1 VIVKPLALYTV
12 LRVVVFAVVLTLL
25 WLIFGGRVS
34 IWAVVLLS
42 LLVTG
47 VVSLIAFRRQ
57 SAQAGAALGDVVG
70 RVRSRYRDGRASEDV
85 DDDE

>member
-1 VIVKPLALYTV
+1 MPVKSLALYTV
-12 LRVVVFAVVLTLL
+12 LRVVVFAVVLALL
-25 WLIFGGRVS
+25 WLVFGGRVS

-47 VVSLIAFRRQ
+47 VVSLVAFRTQ
-57 SAQAGAALGDVVG
+57 SARAGAAMGDIVT
-70 RVRSRYRDGRASEDV
+70 RIRLHYRASRAAEDV

>member
-1 VIVKPLALYTV
+1 MPVKSLALYTV
-12 LRVVVFAVVLTLL
+12 LRVVVFAVVLALL
-25 WLIFGGRVS
+25 WLVFGGRVS

-47 VVSLIAFRRQ
+47 VVSLVAFRSQ
-57 SAQAGAALGDVVG
+57 SAQAGAALGDIVT
-70 RVRSRYRDGRASEDV
+70 RIRLRYRASRAAEDV

>member
-1 VIVKPLALYTV
+1 VKSLALYTI
-12 LRVVVFAVVLTLL
+12 LRLGVFAAVFALA
-25 WLIFGGRVS
+25 WLVFGGRVS

-47 VVSLIAFRRQ
+47 VVSLVAFRSQGAR
-57 SAQAGAALGDVVG
+57 AGLALTGVVDG
-70 RVRSRYRDGRASEDV
+70 VRRRYRASRAAEDL

>member
-1 VIVKPLALYTV
+1 VSVKSLALYTV
-12 LRVVVFAVVLTLL
+12 LRIVVFAVTLTLL
-25 WLIFGGRVS
+25 WLVFGGRVS

-47 VVSLIAFRRQ
+47 VVSLLAFRHQ
-57 SAQAGAALGDVVG
+57 SAQAGAALTDIVS
-70 RVRSRYRDGRASEDV
+70 RVRLRYRASRAAEDI

>member
-1 VIVKPLALYTV
+1 MPVKSLALYTV
-12 LRVVVFAVVLTLL
+12 LRVVVFAAVLTLL
-25 WLIFGGRVS
+25 WLVFGGRVS

-47 VVSLIAFRRQ
+47 VVSLVVFRSQ
-57 SAQAGAALGDVVG
+57 SARAGAELTALVG
-70 RVRSRYRDGRASEDV
+70 RGRSRYRASRAAEDV

>member
-1 VIVKPLALYTV
+1 VKSLALYTV
-12 LRVVVFAVVLTLL
+12 LRVVVFAVVLALL
-25 WLIFGGRVS
+25 WLVFGGRVS

-47 VVSLIAFRRQ
+47 VVSLVAFRSQ
-57 SAQAGAALGDVVG
+57 SAQAGAALGDIVT
-70 RVRSRYRDGRASEDV
+70 RIRLRYRASRAAEDV

>member
-1 VIVKPLALYTV
+1 MPVKSLALYTV
-12 LRVVVFAVVLTLL
+12 LRLGVFALVLALL
-25 WLIFGGRVS
+25 WLVFGGRVS

-47 VVSLIAFRRQ
+47 VVSLVAFRSQ
-57 SAQAGAALGDVVG
+57 SARAGVALTELVDGF
-70 RVRSRYRDGRASEDV
+70 RKRYRASRAAEDL

>member
-1 VIVKPLALYTV
+1 VPVKSLALYTV
-12 LRVVVFAVVLTLL
+12 LRLGVFAAVLALL
-25 WLIFGGRVS
+25 WLVFGGRVS

-47 VVSLIAFRRQ
+47 VVSLVAFRSQ
-57 SAQAGAALGDVVG
+57 SARAGAALAAVVDG
-70 RVRSRYRDGRASEDV
+70 FRRRYRASRAAEDV

>member
-1 VIVKPLALYTV
+1 MKSLALYTV
-12 LRVVVFAVVLTLL
+12 LRVVVFAVVLALL
-25 WLIFGGRVS
+25 WLVFGGRVS

-47 VVSLIAFRRQ
+47 VVSLVAFRSQ
-57 SAQAGAALGDVVG
+57 SAQAGAALGDIVT
-70 RVRSRYRDGRASEDV
+70 RIRLRYRASRAAEDV

>member
-1 VIVKPLALYTV
+1 VKPLALYTV
-12 LRVVVFAVVLTLL
+12 LRLAVFAVVFALL
-25 WLIFGGRVS
+25 WLVFGGRVS
-34 IWAVVLLS
+34 IWAIVLLS

-57 SAQAGAALGDVVG
+57 SARAGAALTEVVDG
-70 RVRSRYRDGRASEDV
+70 IRRRYRASRAAEDI

>member
-1 VIVKPLALYTV
+1 VPVKPLALYTV
-12 LRVVVFAVVLTLL
+12 LRVVVFAAVLALL
-25 WLIFGGRVS
+25 WLVFGGRVS

-57 SAQAGAALGDVVG
+57 SAQAGAALSDLVG
-70 RVRSRYRDGRASEDV
+70 RVRSRYRSARAAEDV

>member
-1 VIVKPLALYTV
+1 MPVKSLALYTA
-12 LRVVVFAVVLTLL
+12 LRVAVFAAVFALL
-25 WLIFGGRVS
+25 WLVFGGRVS

-47 VVSLIAFRRQ
+47 VVSLVAFRSQ
-57 SAQAGAALGDVVG
+57 SARAGVELTEVVDG
-70 RVRSRYRDGRASEDV
+70 FRRRYRASRAAEDV

>member
-1 VIVKPLALYTV
+1 VPVKSLALYTV
-12 LRVVVFAVVLTLL
+12 LRVVVFAVVLALL
-25 WLIFGGRVS
+25 WLVFGGRVS

-47 VVSLIAFRRQ
+47 VVSLVAFRSQ
-57 SAQAGAALGDVVG
+57 SAQAGAALGDIVT
-70 RVRSRYRDGRASEDV
+70 RIRLRYRASRAAEDV

>member
-1 VIVKPLALYTV
+1 VPVKSLALYTV
-12 LRVVVFAVVLTLL
+12 LRVVVFGVVLALL
-25 WLIFGGRVS
+25 WLVFGSRVS

-47 VVSLIAFRRQ
+47 VVSLLAFRSQ
-57 SAQAGAALGDVVG
+57 SAQAGAVLTGAAA
-70 RVRSRYRDGRASEDV
+70 RVRSRYQAARAAEDV

>member
-1 VIVKPLALYTV
+1 VPVKSLALYTA
-12 LRVVVFAVVLTLL
+12 LRVAIFAVVFALL
-25 WLIFGGRVS
+25 WLVFAGRVT

-47 VVSLIAFRRQ
+47 VVSLLAFRSQ
-57 SAQAGAALGDVVG
+57 SARAGAALGDIAT
-70 RVRSRYRDGRASEDV
+70 RIRIRYQASRAAEDV

>member
-1 VIVKPLALYTV
+1 MPVKSLAVYTV
-12 LRVVVFAVVLTLL
+12 LRLGLFAAVLALL
-25 WLIFGGRVS
+25 WLVFGGRVN

-47 VVSLIAFRRQ
+47 VVSLVAFRSQ
-57 SAQAGAALGDVVG
+57 SAQAGVALTEVVG
-70 RVRSRYRDGRASEDV
+70 GFRRRYRESRASEDV

>member
-1 VIVKPLALYTV
+1 MPVKSLALYTV
-12 LRVVVFAVVLTLL
+12 LRVVVFAAVLALL
-25 WLIFGGRVS
+25 WLVFGGRVS

-47 VVSLIAFRRQ
+47 VVSLVAFRSQ
-57 SAQAGAALGDVVG
+57 SAQAGAALGDIVT
-70 RVRSRYRDGRASEDV
+70 RIRLRYRASRAAEDV